1 MKNLRTK
8 FYDFLQTQNLSQAS
22 FYDILQKNKVRII
35 GLGCLF
41 LFFLSFPFFYYSGQ
55 PAIAFQIVI
64 NGAISGA
71 IYAILAIGFSL
82 IYGVAKQL
90 KLSIG
95 GYYVV
100 GAYTMYFLLASLRIV
115 PFFPQD
121 FDGIVLLGLLL
132 LPAIIIIALLVFLRT
147 IFETRELIL
156 VLITIIICGVG
167 FISRGLIGMLYA
179 VLTVLT
185 FCVAA
190 WYLEVP
196 RGTVVKGTCILG
208 VALPVLHLII
218 GFPILHLSLISL
230 TIIFV
235 ACIAMISDR
244 YFLDKFRESHANM
257 MIGTFA
263 IALIFQ
269 TLVQFVFFPFN
280 GQTLELFGSED
291 RALRA
296 LVSINEITDL
306 FGAKIPTIKLISLVF
321 CAFAVIILYGFIWFS
336 KMGMA
341 LRAVSQDEEAAS
353 LVGID
358 IRKITAIVSAIGMGL
373 IAFAAALTSPFTAK
387 PLWNPYMGWWVLIIA
402 LICVVLGGMGSLP
415 GSIIAAVLIAYAE
428 ANISM
433 ISNLGVFIP
442 LFSEFGGV
450 QFSIA
455 IPFIAVLIFIILR
468 PEGILGTKK
477 ELEG

>member
-1 MKNLRTK
+1 MKNLQTR
-8 FYDFLQTQNLSQAS
+8 FYDFLQAQNLSKEN
-22 FYDILQKNKVRII
+22 FYDILKKEKIRII
-35 GLGCLF
+35 GIGGLF
-41 LFFLSFPFFYYSGQ
+41 LFLLCFPFFYYMGQ
-55 PAIAFQIVI
+55 PAIAFQIVL

-71 IYAILAIGFSL
+71 IYSILAIGFSL

-90 KLSIG
+90 KLSLG

-100 GAYTMYFLLASLRIV
+100 GAYTMYFLLASLQIA

-121 FDGIVLLGLLL
+121 FDGILLLALLL
-132 LPAIIIIALLVFLRT
+132 LPAIIIIALLVFMRT
-147 IFETRELIL
+147 IFEKRELL
-156 VLITIIICGVG
+156 FVLISIVICGVG
-167 FISRGLIGMLYA
+167 FIPRGLIGMLYA
-179 VLTVLT
+179 ILTVLT
-185 FCVAA
+185 FCVAT

-196 RGTVVKGTCILG
+196 KRTVVRGTCILG
-208 VALPVLHLII
+208 VSLPVLYLII
-218 GFPILHLSLISL
+218 GFPILHLALMTL

-244 YFLDKFRESHANM
+244 YILDRFRESHPNM

-269 TLVQFVFFPFN
+269 TLVQVVFFPVD
-280 GQTLELFGSED
+280 GQTLEPFGSED

-296 LVSINEITDL
+296 LVSINQITDI

-321 CAFAVIILYGFIWFS
+321 CLFAVIILYGFIWFS

-415 GSIIAAVLIAYAE
+415 GSIIAAMLIAYAE

-433 ISNLGVFIP
+433 ISDMGFFLP
-442 LFSEFGGV
+442 LFAGFSGV

-455 IPFIAVLIFIILR
+455 IPFIGVLLFIILR